1 MEKCVHLADNPV
13 VHELESLVDVAGRPA
28 VRVDVEG
35 FDQVA
40 ELGRC
45 LKASHLNTV
54 TNLTINVPLILK
66 VRDIMVF

>member
-1 MEKCVHLADNPV
+1 MHKSVHLADNPV

-40 ELGRC
+40 ELGGC

-54 TNLTINVPLILK
+54 MN
-66 VRDIMVF
+66 